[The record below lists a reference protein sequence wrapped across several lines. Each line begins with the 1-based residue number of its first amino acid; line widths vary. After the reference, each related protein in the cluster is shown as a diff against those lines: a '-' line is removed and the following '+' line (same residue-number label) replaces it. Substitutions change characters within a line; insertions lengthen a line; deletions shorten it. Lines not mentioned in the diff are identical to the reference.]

1 MIDLMYFG
9 NSFDNYEGPKIEKE
23 FIELVTLAFPNVKLD
38 NAYDEIKGYRQQV
51 EIPDEQQDEYLA
63 WIIGEGWGHMSLVIK
78 VLKLEKDENGEFYR
92 IYKIAKEKYSESFKK
107 K

>member
-9 NSFDNYEGPKIEKE
+9 YAWEDEGPKLEKE
-23 FIELVTLAFPNVKLD
+23 FIELVTLAFPNVILD

-63 WIIGEGWGHMSLVIK
+63 WIIADGWSQMSLVMQLMI
-78 VLKLEKDENGEFYR
+78 LEKKENGEFYR
-92 IYKIAKEKYSESFKK
+92 IYHIAKEKYPESFKK
-107 K
+107 